1 MYIKISRQLK
11 IIGFFIFVSF
21 IGLNHEQ
28 NMKKMRLLTFMQ
40 LAETNPEMSF
50 DTIQEELQI
59 SETEVESFIIDG
71 KLNSYYPILF
81 LLLLFPYQI
90 SNYIFKVCYLQYL

>member
-1 MYIKISRQLK
+1 MLYIFL
-11 IIGFFIFVSF
+11 FSF
-21 IGLNHEQ
+21 TGLNHEQ

-59 SETEVESFIIDG
+59 SESEVESFIIDG
-71 KLNSYYPILF
+71 KYLCYIL
-81 LLLLFPYQI
+81 YNI
-90 SNYIFKVCYLQYL
+90 